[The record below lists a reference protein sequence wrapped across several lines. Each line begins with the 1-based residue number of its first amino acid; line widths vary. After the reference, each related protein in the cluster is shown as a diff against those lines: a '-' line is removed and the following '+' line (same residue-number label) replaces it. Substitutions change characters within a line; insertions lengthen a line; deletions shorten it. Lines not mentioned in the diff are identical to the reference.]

1 MSPLTSS
8 HKREIRQLWDVAVTY
23 WELAEDIA
31 KDIPDGRMLLTCDE
45 ISKYY
50 DTGIPT
56 DSNEKRLNI
65 LLAHLSSAAIRLV
78 TIDERF
84 EKAGCRVFLKYRAL
98 YKSSLPTDC
107 EVWINSNFADFV
119 HQILRDNAAHI
130 EEAND
135 KNMEQLYRARQEVVR
150 GKTLKQIVNAF
161 GAVMKKFA
169 PTLSKHAVIAVP
181 SSSRT
186 RVR

>member
-84 EKAGCRVFLKYRAL
+84 EKAGYARVSINYLKL
-98 YKSSLPTDC
+98 YEREANYVSWLD
-107 EVWINSNFADFV
+107 SNFASFA
-119 HQILRDNAAHI
+119 HQILRDNAAHR

-135 KNMEQLYRARQEVVR
+135 KGKNKERLYSARQEVVR
-150 GKTLKQIVNAF
+150 RKTLKEIVNVF
-161 GAVMKKFA
+161 DAVMKKF
-169 PTLSKHAVIAVP
+169 TLELSKRGVIAVP
-181 SSSRT
+181 SS
-186 RVR
+186 